1 MTVWVGA
8 DHCEHERYCGERAER
23 ECEPAGP
30 PSRTACRRAALQ
42 GSVGESSRG
51 VGRPAA
57 VQLLGNGPHRVV
69 EARRVA
75 SWRIER
81 ILGLRLVEG
90 RARITRLAGLVSQ
103 RDNRR
108 EILIAL
114 ERWIVV
120 FWRSHRAS
128 LPLTTTRLLF

>member
-1 MTVWVGA
+1 M
-8 DHCEHERYCGERAER
+8 
-23 ECEPAGP
+23 
-30 PSRTACRRAALQ
+30 
-42 GSVGESSRG
+42 
-51 VGRPAA
+51 
-57 VQLLGNGPHRVV
+57 QLLGNGPHRVV

-114 ERWIVV
+114 EALDR
-120 FWRSHRAS
+120 
-128 LPLTTTRLLF
+128 RLLAVSSCLLAVNHHPPAILD